1 MTNLTDLTIAEAA
14 EKLANKE
21 ITSVELTKAHLDEM
35 ANARILN
42 DLQSILDWV
51 EQLKEVN
58 IEGVEPL
65 VSVTDGIAPM
75 REDKVTEGDQQADL
89 MANAPES
96 VQGFYVV
103 PKVVE

>member
-1 MTNLTDLTIAEAA
+1 MALNQETIKNLSTLARLRLPPERE
-14 EKLANKE
+14 EK
-21 ITSVELTKAHLDEM
+21 
-35 ANARILN
+35 ILG

-65 VSVTDGIAPM
+65 VSITEGTTPM
-75 REDKVTEGDQQADL
+75 REDVVTDGGLQTEL
-89 MANAPES
+89 MANAPEQ

>member
-1 MTNLTDLTIAEAA
+1 MALNEQTIQNLSWLAQLKLPQERE
-14 EKLANKE
+14 EK
-21 ITSVELTKAHLDEM
+21 
-35 ANARILN
+35 ILS

-58 IEGVEPL
+58 IDGVEPF
-65 VSVTDGIAPM
+65 VSVTGGTAPM
-75 REDKVTEGDQQADL
+75 RQDVVTEKDQQAEL

>member
-1 MTNLTDLTIAEAA
+1 MALNQQTIQNLSWLARLKLPAER
-14 EKLANKE
+14 EGK
-21 ITSVELTKAHLDEM
+21 
-35 ANARILN
+35 ILN

-51 EQLKEVN
+51 EQLKQVDV
-58 IEGVEPL
+58 EGVEPL
-65 VSVTDGIAPM
+65 VSVTQGIAPM
-75 REDKVTEGDQQADL
+75 RQDVVTEGGQQADL

>member
-1 MTNLTDLTIAEAA
+1 MALNQQTIQNLSWLARLKLPAERE
-14 EKLANKE
+14 EKVL
-21 ITSVELTKAHLDEM
+21 S
-35 ANARILN
+35 

-58 IEGVEPL
+58 IDGVEPL
-65 VSVTDGIAPM
+65 VSVTEGVAPM
-75 REDKVTEGDQQADL
+75 RKDEVTEGNQQADL

>member
-1 MTNLTDLTIAEAA
+1 MAINQQTIQNLSWLARLKLPADRE
-14 EKLANKE
+14 EKILA
-21 ITSVELTKAHLDEM
+21 
-35 ANARILN
+35 

-58 IEGVEPL
+58 IEGVEPF
-65 VSVTDGIAPM
+65 VSVTDGVAPM
-75 REDKVTEGDQQADL
+75 REDVVTEGDQQADL

>member
-1 MTNLTDLTIAEAA
+1 MALNQQTIQNLSWLARLKLPAER
-14 EKLANKE
+14 EDK
-21 ITSVELTKAHLDEM
+21 
-35 ANARILN
+35 ILN

-51 EQLKEVN
+51 EQLKQVD

-65 VSVTDGIAPM
+65 VSVTQGIAPM
-75 REDKVTEGDQQADL
+75 REDVVTEGGQQAEL

>member
-1 MTNLTDLTIAEAA
+1 MALNQQTIQNLSWLARLKLPAER
-14 EKLANKE
+14 EGK
-21 ITSVELTKAHLDEM
+21 
-35 ANARILN
+35 ILN

-51 EQLKEVN
+51 EQLKQVD

-65 VSVTDGIAPM
+65 VSVTQGIAPM
-75 REDKVTEGDQQADL
+75 RQDVVTEGGQQADL